1 MNTGQILLVIGALTL
16 LSIVTL
22 SVNSMFLSKTTAI
35 LQSEAHLTAISVAQ
49 SMLDEV
55 MVAAFDAATAS
66 KRIYPGQESG
76 LTPLSSLGPEG
87 SEITSVSL
95 PEVPDTG
102 LPYRSVTTYNDADDY
117 NNYQRYYFSR
127 SLGIFT
133 VVDSVYYV
141 TPTNPDLTSS
151 TPTFFKRIVVTVR
164 HRNFYPPDSL
174 SLYNPWTGKYYLQLS
189 DIAVYRRY
197 F

>member
-1 MNTGQILLVIGALTL
+1 MNTGQLLLVIGALTL

-35 LQSEAHLTAISVAQ
+35 IQSEAHLTAISVAQ
-49 SMLDEV
+49 SMLDEI
-55 MVAAFDAATAS
+55 MVAAYDSATAS
-66 KRIYPGQESG
+66 KRIYPGQESK
-76 LTPLSSLGPEG
+76 LTPSGGLGPEG
-87 SEITSVSL
+87 TEITYVTL
-95 PEVPDTG
+95 PELPDTG
-102 LPYRSVTTYNDADDY
+102 VPYRSVTKYNDADDY
-117 NNYQRYYFSR
+117 NHYQRYYFSS

-141 TPTNPDLTSS
+141 SPSNPDITSTS
-151 TPTFFKRIVVTVR
+151 PTFFKRVVVTVR
-164 HRNFYPPDSL
+164 HRNFYPIDSP
-174 SLYNPWTGKYYLQLS
+174 SLYNPWSGKYYVQLS

>member
-1 MNTGQILLVIGALTL
+1 MNTGQLLLVIGALTL

-22 SVNSMFLSKTTAI
+22 SVNSMLLSKTTAI

-49 SMLDEV
+49 SMLDEI
-55 MVAAFDAATAS
+55 MVAAFDSATAS
-66 KRIYPGQESG
+66 KRIYPGQESK
-76 LTPLSSLGPEG
+76 LTPISSLGPEG
-87 SEITSVSL
+87 TEITYVTL

-102 LPYRSVTTYNDADDY
+102 VPYRSVTKYNDADDY
-117 NNYQRYYFSR
+117 NNYQRYYFSS

-133 VVDSVYYV
+133 VVDSIFYV
-141 TPTNPDLTSS
+141 TSSDPDVKSG
-151 TPTFFKRIVVTVR
+151 TPTFFKRILVTVR

-174 SLYNPWTGKYYLQLS
+174 SLYNPWNGKYYLQLS